1 MISRKILLLMWLFSS
16 VSLAPGPARAQAP
29 AGPGAVG
36 QLGTSRSHEKQ
47 EWHIF
52 GRVTT
57 LNGEPVAA
65 AKVKVDIGSGMNSVQ
80 TLETNLRGEFR
91 TQYDLNANLY
101 KRLAVNVT
109 ATKAGYQEARETV
122 DFGSGDQTWGIDMV
136 MGEIDKDADQL
147 PLAMLI
153 SGLAPD
159 LRKAAAGNPALDRVR
174 QDFVRGSEEFLDRR
188 NPVRAVPLLAKVV
201 ERRPECIECRT
212 LLGLALLDAG
222 SYASARRHLTEAAK
236 LSATHPKGARSPDS
250 VFALGVLES
259 WGGED
264 EEAAKFMMQALDL
277 DPNNPL
283 VLQELGRTL
292 IFQKNWE
299 AADQYLERA
308 IKAGASQGARFLR
321 ARALLEEGDS
331 EEADAEMSRYLGGR
345 DIKDLPVS
353 ARTFYGQLRA
363 RLDLRSYAKVKSLV
377 DEPLPKLI
385 EALPEL
391 EGLTAAASQE
401 SLASILRDAGENVE
415 SFLQNFPNTM
425 SSEQIHQ
432 ERIGKDG
439 KIKSSLDQSLQYL
452 FLARSEKLGMALEEY
467 RTDSRGDPTG
477 LRGLESGFMLTSGF
491 ASASLLFHPAY
502 QSGASFRYLGR
513 QLMGGH
519 HCHVV
524 GFAQRPETAQIIE
537 RFSADGT
544 RALVLLQ
551 GLAWIEEESHRIVRL
566 RTDLLKPLSSIRLQR
581 QTTEIQYD
589 QVQFKELASAMWL
602 PREVAVT
609 VEWKGRTFHNLHR
622 YSEFKLFHVETRE
635 KLKDRKSRAHV
646 SNGPN

>member
-1 MISRKILLLMWLFSS
+1 
-16 VSLAPGPARAQAP
+16 
-29 AGPGAVG
+29 
-36 QLGTSRSHEKQ
+36 
-47 EWHIF
+47 
-52 GRVTT
+52 
-57 LNGEPVAA
+57 
-65 AKVKVDIGSGMNSVQ
+65 
-80 TLETNLRGEFR
+80 
-91 TQYDLNANLY
+91 
-101 KRLAVNVT
+101 
-109 ATKAGYQEARETV
+109 
-122 DFGSGDQTWGIDMV
+122 
-136 MGEIDKDADQL
+136 
-147 PLAMLI
+147 
-153 SGLAPD
+153 
-159 LRKAAAGNPALDRVR
+159 
-174 QDFVRGSEEFLDRR
+174 
-188 NPVRAVPLLAKVV
+188 
-201 ERRPECIECRT
+201 
-212 LLGLALLDAG
+212 
-222 SYASARRHLTEAAK
+222 LT
-236 LSATHPKGARSPDS
+236 
-250 VFALGVLES
+250 
-259 WGGED
+259 
-264 EEAAKFMMQALDL
+264 
-277 DPNNPL
+277 
-283 VLQELGRTL
+283 
-292 IFQKNWE
+292 
-299 AADQYLERA
+299 
-308 IKAGASQGARFLR
+308 
-321 ARALLEEGDS
+321 
-331 EEADAEMSRYLGGR
+331 
-345 DIKDLPVS
+345 
-353 ARTFYGQLRA
+353 
-363 RLDLRSYAKVKSLV
+363 
-377 DEPLPKLI
+377 

-581 QTTEIQYD
+581 QTTEIQYA

-635 KLKDRKSRAHV
+635 KVKDRKSRAHV